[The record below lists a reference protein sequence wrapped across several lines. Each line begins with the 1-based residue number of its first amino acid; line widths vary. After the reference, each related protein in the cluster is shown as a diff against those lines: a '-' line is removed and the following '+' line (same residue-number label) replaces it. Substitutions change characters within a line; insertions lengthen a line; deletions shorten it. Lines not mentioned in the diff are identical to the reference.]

1 MMPPDVR
8 ALFLVLYN
16 PTKSKIC
23 LWHLNCSKKNTIHIF
38 IETKRCLTSST
49 FGNNLTFFFQMNKK
63 EDCVRKFS
71 TEAHKTPTKW
81 AAQSY
86 LSGSVRGAA
95 LLLPLSPAPL
105 RHAETWLHPPE
116 PLSTSHL
123 AHTCHSWHDA
133 LVVAFPRNL
142 PEEKVDLVVIWIVGV
157 RNGMSRYKPG
167 L

>member
-1 MMPPDVR
+1 MMPADVR

-16 PTKSKIC
+16 PTKGKIY
-23 LWHLNCSKKNTIHIF
+23 LWHLNCCKKNPIHIF
-38 IETKRCLTSST
+38 KETKICLTSST

-63 EDCVRKFS
+63 EECVREFS

-81 AAQSY
+81 ALQSY

-95 LLLPLSPAPL
+95 LLLPLSLAL
-105 RHAETWLHPPE
+105 LCHAETWPHPTV
-116 PLSTSHL
+116 PLSASHL

-157 RNGMSRYKPG
+157 GNGMSRYKPG